1 MIMAVA
7 AVLHIVIIIIGF
19 AVVFE
24 EAAYVVC
31 HGSIEMMD
39 VSSRGILV
47 LRHASHAKVKHSGG
61 CLHQATIREIQEKS

>member
-1 MIMAVA
+1 MAA

-24 EAAYVVC
+24 EAAYVVVC

-61 CLHQATIREIQEKS
+61 CGCLHQATIREIQEKS